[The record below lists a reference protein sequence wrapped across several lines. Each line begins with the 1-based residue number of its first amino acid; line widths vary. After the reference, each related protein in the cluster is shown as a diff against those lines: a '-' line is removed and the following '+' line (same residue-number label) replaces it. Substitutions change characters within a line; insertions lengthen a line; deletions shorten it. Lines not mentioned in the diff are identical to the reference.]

1 MSLAERITNRLFF
14 YISSVVIRNR
24 LLRLSIVAGF
34 HVGIRKKKNQS
45 RVIQSGEQITCTYM
59 PCWVQLITRRR
70 LICCPT
76 FSRVTHRDKK
86 LRKVTANEAWQRNF
100 NRFVYLSYL
109 VLSVWRICP
118 VFLSDHPVHFSL
130 VWWFLLTIAHNLLIV
145 RLLFLHKRH
154 CIVIPLLPAGWL
166 RILFRLPAVEN
177 FAQSES
183 FSTDAQPRPTFS
195 AT

>member
-1 MSLAERITNRLFF
+1 MSLAERITNQLFF
-14 YISSVVIRNR
+14 YCACCYSEPVVAIVDSRWVSRRN
-24 LLRLSIVAGF
+24 
-34 HVGIRKKKNQS
+34 KKKPNQS

-59 PCWVQLITRRR
+59 PCWVQLITRWR
-70 LICCPT
+70 LICCPK

-86 LRKVTANEAWQRNF
+86 LRKVTADEAWQRNF

-109 VLSVWRICP
+109 FIFTFVWRICP

-130 VWWFLLTIAHNLLIV
+130 VWWFLLTIAHNLFIV

-154 CIVIPLLPAGWL
+154 CILPTTCRMIAHFISPSGCRKFCAVRKFFNRCNRDLL
-166 RILFRLPAVEN
+166 FN
-177 FAQSES
+177 
-183 FSTDAQPRPTFS
+183 